1 MDYLLDAIIGFAG
14 IGFGWWLT
22 RGKSNAETQKLLAE
36 AKKVLADAKKTD
48 IETQVELQEQINAI
62 WDKLKNEREAYE
74 KKIEDLNAKNYTLSA
89 SVDQLK
95 KRVFEKDTR
104 IEQIEKENLK
114 LKDLV
119 HKHGNQIGEL
129 RRGVTGQLPPR

>member
-1 MDYLLDAIIGFAG
+1 VVDARKVQCGNPKVACRSQEGFSG
-14 IGFGWWLT
+14 
-22 RGKSNAETQKLLAE
+22 R
-36 AKKVLADAKKTD
+36 KKTD